1 MFAVAN
7 VISFTRLSY
16 VLPANELFGPMQISL
31 AKMISVS
38 IVRHNNQQALTHN
51 PDIQRLPFDTIEI
64 SVKRWSVIT
73 TPSHDILY
81 VYRVYPLAFWS

>member
-38 IVRHNNQQALTHN
+38 IVRHNNQLALSHN
-51 PDIQRLPFDTIEI
+51 PDIQRLLFDTIKI
-64 SVKRWSVIT
+64 SVKSWSVIL
-73 TPSHDILY
+73 TPSHDISD
-81 VYRVYPLAFWS
+81 VYRVFPLAFLG